1 MATRIERLI
10 AAALAYQVANTNVK
24 ITGMG
29 HDKRARDKARLALEV
44 AALDL
49 PKYLL
54 NQRPAISRK
63 LVTTG
68 AAANAE
74 AEPVTTGRTGKLH

>member
-1 MATRIERLI
+1 
-10 AAALAYQVANTNVK
+10 VK
-24 ITGMG
+24 ITGMD

-54 NQRPAISRK
+54 NQRPAIGRK

-68 AAANAE
+68 AAG
-74 AEPVTTGRTGKLH
+74 GRGDVS